1 MANTTRDRAWNFLSS
16 HRQLLDGYHHHK
28 ENMANAGFIVQLS
41 LFGAVVSPKVWPPAW
56 VEASIVA
63 PATSTWLVYFILWMV
78 LHVYIR
84 WQLQNKRI
92 AAIFIAGIQ
101 KALLDWL
108 KSAPS
113 SEDLQPYGED
123 LPRSQGFRKLL
134 SHFFVVTGQQVEG
147 DLGLQD
153 YPRFAASRIA
163 DVPRQGTGALTHEHL
178 VTYSSWLLLTL
189 ASVRIFLG

>member
-1 MANTTRDRAWNFLSS
+1 MADTTHDRAWDFLSS

-63 PATSTWLVYFILWMV
+63 PATSTWVVYLALWMV
-78 LHVYIR
+78 LHVYLR

-101 KALLDWL
+101 EALLDWL
-108 KSAPS
+108 NDAPS
-113 SEDLQPYGED
+113 AEDLNPYGRD
-123 LPRSQGFRKLL
+123 LPRSRGWRKLL
-134 SHFFVVTGQQVEG
+134 SHFFVVPGHQVEG
-147 DLGLQD
+147 DLGLHN
-153 YPRFAASRIA
+153 YPGFAAARVSKKSRE
-163 DVPRQGTGALTHEHL
+163 GTGAITHEHL
-178 VTYSSWLLLTL
+178 VTYSSWLLLVL
-189 ASVRIFLG
+189 ATVRIFLG